1 MAYCV
6 AFNEQGFIY
15 KVESPLTECSSM
27 VIQTVAEYK
36 QSTIDIAP
44 SDVALIFSWAFGAVV
59 VIGWLPGY
67 CIGIAKKVISLM

>member
-1 MAYCV
+1 MPSCV

-15 KVESPLTECSSM
+15 KVDTPITECSTM
-27 VIQTVAEYK
+27 VIQTVTEYN

-59 VIGWLPGY
+59 VLGWLPGY
-67 CIGIAKKVISLM
+67 CIGIAKKVISLV

>member
-27 VIQTVAEYK
+27 VIQTVAEYN

>member
-6 AFNEQGFIY
+6 DFNEQGFIY
-15 KVESPLTECSSM
+15 RVETPLSECSSM
-27 VIQTVAEYK
+27 VIQTVAEYN

-59 VIGWLPGY
+59 VLGWLPGY
-67 CIGIAKKVISLM
+67 CIGIAKKVISLV